1 MDTYVRVARMQA
13 DPFYEEVAAEAM
25 AREAIRNVAAAEAG
39 EMCGICS
46 PEGAAAGARELE
58 LASVARV
65 MAANEAAARAAEEAA
80 GAEWQEDRVEREVQ
94 DDAEGGDDG
103 DAAPPA
109 AETGAEVEEGA
120 EELSSSSP
128 SDGEFDDVP
137 TLTYER
143 ELLQARGLERHRD
156 VRPGEH
162 REARHRL
169 EQVRRAFSARR
180 MRRCVLCLTFAPRP
194 LNGCFQRLAVGKRRL
209 ESVSPTARRLETP
222 RSN

>member
-1 MDTYVRVARMQA
+1 
-13 DPFYEEVAAEAM
+13 M

-80 GAEWQEDRVEREVQ
+80 GAEWQEDGGEREVQ

-103 DAAPPA
+103 DAPPPA
-109 AETGAEVEEGA
+109 AETGPEVEEGA

-169 EQVRRAFSARR
+169 EQVRRAFFARR
-180 MRRCVLCLTFAPRP
+180 MRRCVLCLTFALRP

-209 ESVSPTARRLETP
+209 ESVSPATRRLETS
-222 RSN
+222 RCN

>member
-1 MDTYVRVARMQA
+1 MQA

-80 GAEWQEDRVEREVQ
+80 GAEWQEEEGEGDDEDGVEREAQ
-94 DDAEGGDDG
+94 DDAEGGDDS

-109 AETGAEVEEGA
+109 AETGAEVEGA

-169 EQVRRAFSARR
+169 EQVRRAFFARR
-180 MRRCVLCLTFAPRP
+180 MCRCVLCLTFAPRP

-209 ESVSPTARRLETP
+209 ESVSPATRRLETS